1 MHADGNMTLLTLCPN
16 MFTCSWHGHCHRD
29 DDISKVK
36 LTVFVKKYAASFFY
50 IYTKPRKETMYR
62 PVHNPRHD
70 DMPPCY
76 EDLVAPSGVT
86 SGTAAALASV
96 HALLSAAV
104 ALASTAR
111 SISRREKKGQCVQG
125 VFFYLVAPLARTQ
138 PLLLN
143 ATHAGACGP
152 RRCCAAARCCG

>member
-1 MHADGNMTLLTLCPN
+1 MYLSFLA
-16 MFTCSWHGHCHRD
+16 F
-29 DDISKVK
+29 
-36 LTVFVKKYAASFFY
+36 FKY
-50 IYTKPRKETMYR
+50 TRNQGKR

-86 SGTAAALASV
+86 SGAAAALASV

-125 VFFYLVAPLARTQ
+125 VFFYLVLRHWHARNLSSSMPPTQ
-138 PLLLN
+138 GQVGLGDAVLRRG
-143 ATHAGACGP
+143 AGARGAIRGTAIAVH
-152 RRCCAAARCCG
+152 RRRNTDPPAMVGQPAVGTP

>member
-1 MHADGNMTLLTLCPN
+1 
-16 MFTCSWHGHCHRD
+16 
-29 DDISKVK
+29 
-36 LTVFVKKYAASFFY
+36 
-50 IYTKPRKETMYR
+50 
-62 PVHNPRHD
+62 
-70 DMPPCY
+70 MPPCY

-86 SGTAAALASV
+86 SGAAAALASV

-143 ATHAGACGP
+143 ATTQVQVVLGEAVLRRGAVAGAIRGTAIAVHRRRNTDPPAMAGQPAVGTPCKQAP
-152 RRCCAAARCCG
+152 RQLHQPGLIDGCVMRINSASIVNQSAHTYS

>member
-1 MHADGNMTLLTLCPN
+1 M
-16 MFTCSWHGHCHRD
+16 
-29 DDISKVK
+29 
-36 LTVFVKKYAASFFY
+36 
-50 IYTKPRKETMYR
+50 
-62 PVHNPRHD
+62 HNPRHD

-86 SGTAAALASV
+86 SGAAAALASV

-125 VFFYLVAPLARTQ
+125 LFFYLGLRHWHARNLSSSMPPTQ
-138 PLLLN
+138 GHVGLGDAVLRRG
-143 ATHAGACGP
+143 AVAGAIQRSATVFTPVVPASWLELALHVVAGQ
-152 RRCCAAARCCG
+152 RSAMMHS